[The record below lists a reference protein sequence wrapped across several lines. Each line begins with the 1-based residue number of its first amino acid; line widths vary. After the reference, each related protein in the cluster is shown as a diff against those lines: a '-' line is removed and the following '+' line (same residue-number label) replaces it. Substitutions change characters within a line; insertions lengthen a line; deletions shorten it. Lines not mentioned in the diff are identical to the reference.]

1 MGEDQVR
8 TRFTRSKRPTRGPES
23 PGLGDAQIGS
33 ESPVPGEA
41 KKESTA
47 IRFRWGTNSP
57 GLGEAQ
63 MGTRFTGP
71 DEAQLVT
78 RVPGSGRGPG
88 KDQIHQVQEAQVE
101 T

>member
-1 MGEDQVR
+1 MMPRLE
-8 TRFTRSKRPTRGPES
+8 SES

-47 IRFRWGTNSP
+47 IRSRWGTKSR

-63 MGTRFTGP
+63 MGTRFT
-71 DEAQLVT
+71 
-78 RVPGSGRGPG
+78 RSR
-88 KDQIHQVQEAQVE
+88 
-101 T
+101 